1 MEAFAE
7 HVLHFEAHRLLGKL
21 RRRRMILC
29 RRMPGIGVYDMK
41 IGNREFD
48 TINHTYVWGILNV
61 TPDSFSDGGKFN
73 QLDRAL
79 FHVEEMLKEG
89 MDVLDIGG
97 ESTRPGYTLLSD
109 EEEIRR
115 VVPVIE
121 AVKKRFDVP
130 VSLDTYKGHVA
141 QAGIDA
147 GADLINDIWGLKYDD
162 LLADVIA
169 KANVP
174 CCLMHNRKEPVYQDF
189 MEDLLEDLRETL
201 SIAEQAGISKEKIIL
216 DPGVGFAKTYEQNLI
231 AINELEKLHSLG
243 CPILL
248 GTSRKS
254 VIGLTLDLP
263 ANERVEGTLVTTV
276 LAVMKGCA
284 FVRVHDV
291 RENVRAIK
299 MTAAILHAGQ

>member
-1 MEAFAE
+1 
-7 HVLHFEAHRLLGKL
+7 
-21 RRRRMILC
+21 
-29 RRMPGIGVYDMK
+29 MK

-115 VVPVIE
+115 IVPVIE

-130 VSLDTYKGHVA
+130 VSLDTYKGYVA

-174 CCLMHNRKEPVYQDF
+174 CCLMHNRKEPVYRDF
-189 MEDLLEDLRETL
+189 MEDLLEDLRETF

-299 MTAAILHAGQ
+299 MTEAILHARQ